1 MSRLDHLRGASAAA
15 LFLALAACGDAGT
28 GAAASGSA
36 TVAQSTKKSA
46 TPPSASA
53 SGPKAAADPAPSSTG
68 TAAPVA
74 EELAGLTPADYE
86 EEAEQAITIENLDA
100 ELMKIEQ
107 EIHAK

>member
-1 MSRLDHLRGASAAA
+1 MSRLDHLQRVCAAA
-15 LFLALAACGDAGT
+15 LVLSLTACGDAGT

-46 TPPSASA
+46 SPPSASA
-53 SGPKAAADPAPSSTG
+53 SGPKVAADPAPPSTG

-86 EEAEQAITIENLDA
+86 EEAERSITIGNLDA
-100 ELMKIEQ
+100 ELAKIEQ